1 MVKKVEQHRVL
12 ETLQQMKL
20 DAAAEMN
27 ILDKSEIIRE
37 TDDQMS
43 SVMKKMQHDKFERD
57 IKELEELKKS
67 KGKSASI
74 FNLQNKVLGSK
85 RVLRKWSQL

>member
-1 MVKKVEQHRVL
+1 
-12 ETLQQMKL
+12 MKL

-57 IKELEELKKS
+57 IKELEELQKS
-67 KGKSASI
+67 KGKSTSI
-74 FNLQNKVLGSK
+74 FNLRNKVLGS
-85 RVLRKWSQL
+85 